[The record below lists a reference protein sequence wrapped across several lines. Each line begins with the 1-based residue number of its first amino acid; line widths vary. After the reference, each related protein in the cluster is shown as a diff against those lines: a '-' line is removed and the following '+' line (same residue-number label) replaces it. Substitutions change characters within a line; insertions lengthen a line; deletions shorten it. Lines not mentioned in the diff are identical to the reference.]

1 MIQRTT
7 ITCCKGCRDRYPG
20 CHDKCNTYQE
30 QKRERQA
37 LLDQEH
43 RKTDIS
49 AAIYRAQSRQVMKAY
64 RKRGR
69 K

>member
-7 ITCCKGCRDRYPG
+7 ITCCKECRDRYPG

-43 RKTDIS
+43 SIPSSHIVEPLPWDKILSSD
-49 AAIYRAQSRQVMKAY
+49 K
-64 RKRGR
+64 GG
-69 K
+69 

>member
-37 LLDQEH
+37 LLDQEKSSVPMEKGERENE
-43 RKTDIS
+43 RK
-49 AAIYRAQSRQVMKAY
+49 KPC
-64 RKRGR
+64 GG
-69 K
+69 